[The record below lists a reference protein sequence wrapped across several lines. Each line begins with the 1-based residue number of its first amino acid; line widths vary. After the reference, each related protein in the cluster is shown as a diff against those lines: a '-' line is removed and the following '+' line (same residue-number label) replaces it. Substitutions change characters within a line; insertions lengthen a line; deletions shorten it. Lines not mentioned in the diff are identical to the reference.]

1 MMALRVKKI
10 SKTLSQQSNLLWK
23 PIYFLLH
30 FSGFSF
36 YFCIFILWSRVK
48 IFGVI
53 DPPRY
58 RRRYLH
64 SHEIETKLS
73 SKNPIKLPANV
84 YPLCNSLYFLQ
95 VVIPCFKTCLLNKPY
110 GKWER
115 QKKNSQKIM
124 RSNMVIKFLC
134 NNTWKHMFQSI

>member
-1 MMALRVKKI
+1 MTALRVKNNIKNI
-10 SKTLSQQSNLLWK
+10 KSTKQLIVKTN
-23 PIYFLLH
+23 YFLLH

-95 VVIPCFKTCLLNKPY
+95 VVILCFKTCLLNKPY